1 MSDDI
6 KPPEYAEDGWE
17 SVLDGLS
24 AKDQA
29 TMDERMRCEMVVRA
43 EIEQGRL
50 RGVPESAGV
59 MIILHRI
66 ALAISNG

>member
-1 MSDDI
+1 MSDE
-6 KPPEYAEDGWE
+6 PQYAEDGWE

-29 TMDERMRCEMVVRA
+29 TMDERMRCEMLVRA
-43 EIEQGRL
+43 ELENGRA
-50 RGVPESAGV
+50 RGVPETAGV